1 MPRTV
6 LVTGAAGGL
15 GRALIPVLR
24 SRDWRVRALVHKR
37 PVETADEQVPGDLGD
52 VDGLLRA
59 TDGADAVV
67 HLAARTHARRA
78 ADYFEANVEGT
89 RRLLAARV
97 PRFVHV
103 SSRAIGAGG
112 GGYSDS
118 KREAE
123 RLVERSDA
131 EWVIVRL
138 PEVYGAGGAE
148 GVDRIID
155 GARRGGAIPL
165 VGRGDDEVCPVHV
178 DDVTAA
184 LAAALDTPPGRTY
197 TLAGECMTTRSFA
210 ETCVAAFGG
219 GRIVRVPV
227 SAVRMLGLA
236 ARVAPLPIYPDQ
248 LARLQA
254 PKPAPSPEAAAEL
267 GFVAATAGG
276 GPSRP
281 RSLGSPARNAAHD
294 RPQIR
299 GAAAARAR
307 RRARGDARRAGR
319 GRAPAPRAPAPATRR
334 AL

>member
-1 MPRTV
+1 MARTV

-24 SRDWRVRALVHKR
+24 SRDWRVRALVHRR
-37 PVETADEQVPGDLGD
+37 PVETADEQVTGDLAD
-52 VDGLLRA
+52 AAGLLSVA
-59 TDGADAVV
+59 DGADAVL

-78 ADYFEANVEGT
+78 ADYFEANLEGT
-89 RRLLAARV
+89 RRLLAAGV

-103 SSRAIGAGG
+103 SSRAIGEGG

-123 RLVERSDA
+123 RLVERSGA

-138 PEVYGAGGAE
+138 PEVYGAGSAE

-155 GARRGGAIPL
+155 GARRGGTIPI
-165 VGRGDDEVCPVHV
+165 VGDGADEVCPVHV

-184 LAAALDTPPGRTY
+184 LAAALDAPARRTY

-210 ETCVAAFGG
+210 ETCVTAFGG
-219 GRIVRVPV
+219 GRILRVPV

-236 ARVAPLPIYPDQ
+236 ARVAPLPLYPDQ
-248 LARLQA
+248 LARLRA
-254 PKPAPSPEAAAEL
+254 PRPAASPEATAEL
-267 GFVAATAGG
+267 GF
-276 GPSRP
+276 
-281 RSLGSPARNAAHD
+281 
-294 RPQIR
+294 
-299 GAAAARAR
+299 
-307 RRARGDARRAGR
+307 
-319 GRAPAPRAPAPATRR
+319 APRPLEAGLR